1 MVGWLATQYQRVAA
15 NDGPGVMRNY
25 TSQHL
30 AGLKLGSVGHKHA
43 LLDVSRFLRFA
54 VKKCGAEA
62 SYLPLQKDPL
72 EPSERS
78 FD

>member
-1 MVGWLATQYQRVAA
+1 
-15 NDGPGVMRNY
+15 MRNY
-25 TSQHL
+25 TNQHL
-30 AGLKLGSVGHKHA
+30 TDLKLGGVGRKRA